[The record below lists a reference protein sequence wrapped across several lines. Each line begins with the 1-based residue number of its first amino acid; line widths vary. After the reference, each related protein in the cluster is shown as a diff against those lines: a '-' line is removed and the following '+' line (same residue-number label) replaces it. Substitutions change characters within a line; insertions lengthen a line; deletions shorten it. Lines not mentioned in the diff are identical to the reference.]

1 MKGDRIIPIIFKMD
15 YIIFIAIVVV
25 AVLAILF
32 WPKKKKGTSNHE
44 DDSAIEK
51 KQNNAKQLGIKGS
64 KKKPIKK
71 PAQKA
76 EKQSKVKSKPKEND
90 SAELTDDELLQTMD
104 DTLADKEFLKSF
116 DKALSDTGDDFI
128 KEEAAAEEVH
138 KSSEVTSNDG
148 KPEIKMDSEE
158 PIKSTRMRKKLVQES
173 VAEVKKDD
181 TTSGMQFIGADVQGI
196 ETPSI
201 DDLFADPSVNKNN
214 YQDMLFK
221 ATEEIMPDADA
232 TVIGMQAV
240 KEEKPDV
247 PEEEP
252 EQVSE
257 DLEPIGKEN
266 TANEP
271 LKDTVEKSMEEL
283 VEEPAKES
291 TEDPVEKSTEE
302 LAEKPAN
309 ESTEDSVE
317 EPADESTE
325 DPAEKSTEESA
336 GEYTEEPANKPAE
349 EPANKPAEESIEES
363 VEPKDTFVPGSEHFD
378 NSGLQFASR
387 PHLEKSTHL
396 LPEEL
401 TPEESKDGIE
411 LTVESPNVKAPINNN
426 GLIELYNSHIYKDGK
441 PLPWD
446 IRFEVQ
452 LKEDEEL
459 TVDTGVGIKLPNGFG
474 IKIIPVENIESK
486 FGLKVISSLDVSRL
500 EAQYS
505 LKFVIRSVGLSSYIA
520 KNQPLIRLKIFRI

>member
-1 MKGDRIIPIIFKMD
+1 MD

-32 WPKKKKGTSNHE
+32 WPKKKKGTQDHE
-44 DDSAIEK
+44 DDFDTKK
-51 KQNNAKQLGIKGS
+51 KQNSTKQHGIKGS
-64 KKKPIKK
+64 KKKSIKK

-76 EKQSKVKSKPKEND
+76 NKPSKEDLKQKKND
-90 SAELTDDELLQTMD
+90 SAELTDDELLQSMD

-116 DKALSDTGDDFI
+116 DKALSDTGDDFT
-128 KEEAAAEEVH
+128 KEEAAAEEVR
-138 KSSEVTSNDG
+138 KSSKITSNEK

-201 DDLFADPSVNKNN
+201 DDLFADPSVNENN

-221 ATEEIMPDADA
+221 ATKEIMPDSDA
-232 TVIGMQAV
+232 TAIGMQAV

-247 PEEEP
+247 PKEEP

-257 DLEPIGKEN
+257 DLEPIGKED

-271 LKDTVEKSMEEL
+271 LKDTVEKSMKKL
-283 VEEPAKES
+283 VEEPAK
-291 TEDPVEKSTEE
+291 
-302 LAEKPAN
+302 
-309 ESTEDSVE
+309 
-317 EPADESTE
+317 ESTE
-325 DPAEKSTEESA
+325 DPAEKSTEESVE
-336 GEYTEEPANKPAE
+336 EYTE
-349 EPANKPAEESIEES
+349 EPANKPAEESIEEPE
-363 VEPKDTFVPGSEHFD
+363 EPKDTFVPGSEHFD

-387 PHLEKSTHL
+387 PHLEKATHL

-411 LTVESPNVKAPINNN
+411 LTVESPNVKAPINNK

-505 LKFVIRSVGLSSYIA
+505 LKFVIRSIGLSSYIA

>member
-1 MKGDRIIPIIFKMD
+1 MD

-25 AVLAILF
+25 AVLAILL
-32 WPKKKKGTSNHE
+32 WPKKKKGTPDHE
-44 DDSAIEK
+44 DDFATKK
-51 KQNNAKQLGIKGS
+51 KQNNTKQPGIKGS
-64 KKKPIKK
+64 KKKSIKK
-71 PAQKA
+71 PVQKA
-76 EKQSKVKSKPKEND
+76 NKSSKAELKQKKND

-138 KSSEVTSNDG
+138 KSSEVTSNEG

-158 PIKSTRMRKKLVQES
+158 PVNSTRMRKKLVQES

-201 DDLFADPSVNKNN
+201 DDLFADPSVNENN

-232 TVIGMQAV
+232 TVIGMPTI
-240 KEEKPDV
+240 KEEKPDI
-247 PEEEP
+247 PKEEP

-266 TANEP
+266 IANEP

-291 TEDPVEKSTEE
+291 TEDSVEESAEKSADGYTEE
-302 LAEKPAN
+302 FTEEFTEEPAEK
-309 ESTEDSVE
+309 SVE
-317 EPADESTE
+317 EPA
-325 DPAEKSTEESA
+325 
-336 GEYTEEPANKPAE
+336 
-349 EPANKPAEESIEES
+349 
-363 VEPKDTFVPGSEHFD
+363 EPKDTFVPGSEHFD

-387 PHLEKSTHL
+387 PHLEKATHL

-401 TPEESKDGIE
+401 IPEESKDGIE
-411 LTVESPNVKAPINNN
+411 LTVESPNVKAPINNK

-459 TVDTGVGIKLPNGFG
+459 TVDTGVGVKLPNGFG

-505 LKFVIRSVGLSSYIA
+505 LKFVIRSIGLSSYIA

>member
-1 MKGDRIIPIIFKMD
+1 MD

-32 WPKKKKGTSNHE
+32 WPKKRKGTPDHE
-44 DDSAIEK
+44 DDFDTKK
-51 KQNNAKQLGIKGS
+51 KQNSTKQHGIKGS
-64 KKKPIKK
+64 KKKSIKK

-76 EKQSKVKSKPKEND
+76 NKPSKEDLKQKKND
-90 SAELTDDELLQTMD
+90 SAELTDDELLQSMD

-116 DKALSDTGDDFI
+116 DKALSDTGDDFT
-128 KEEAAAEEVH
+128 KEEAAAEEVR
-138 KSSEVTSNDG
+138 KSSKITSNEK

-158 PIKSTRMRKKLVQES
+158 PVKSTRMRKKLVQES
-173 VAEVKKDD
+173 AAEVKKDD

-201 DDLFADPSVNKNN
+201 DDLFADPSVNENN

-221 ATEEIMPDADA
+221 ATKEITPDADA
-232 TVIGMQAV
+232 IAIGMPTI
-240 KEEKPDV
+240 KEEKTDIPK
-247 PEEEP
+247 EEP

-266 TANEP
+266 IANEP

-291 TEDPVEKSTEE
+291 AEDPAEE
-302 LAEKPAN
+302 SAEKPA
-309 ESTEDSVE
+309 EEYTEDSVE

-336 GEYTEEPANKPAE
+336 EEYTEEPANKPD
-349 EPANKPAEESIEES
+349 KESIEKP

>member
-1 MKGDRIIPIIFKMD
+1 MD

-25 AVLAILF
+25 AVLVILL
-32 WPKKKKGTSNHE
+32 WPKKKKGTPDHE
-44 DDSAIEK
+44 DDFATKK
-51 KQNNAKQLGIKGS
+51 KQNNTKQPGIKDS
-64 KKKPIKK
+64 KKKSIKK
-71 PAQKA
+71 PVQKA
-76 EKQSKVKSKPKEND
+76 NKPSKAELKQKKND
-90 SAELTDDELLQTMD
+90 SAELTDDELLQATGA
-104 DTLADKEFLKSF
+104 TLADKEFLKSF
-116 DKALSDTGDDFI
+116 DKALSDTGDDFT
-128 KEEAAAEEVH
+128 KEEAAAEEVR
-138 KSSEVTSNDG
+138 KSSKITSNEK

-158 PIKSTRMRKKLVQES
+158 PVKSTRMRKKLVQES
-173 VAEVKKDD
+173 AAEVKKDD

-201 DDLFADPSVNKNN
+201 DDLFADPSVNENN

-221 ATEEIMPDADA
+221 ATKEITPDADA
-232 TVIGMQAV
+232 IAIGMPTI
-240 KEEKPDV
+240 KEEKTDIPK
-247 PEEEP
+247 EEP

-266 TANEP
+266 IANEP
-271 LKDTVEKSMEEL
+271 LKDTVEKSMKKL
-283 VEEPAKES
+283 VEEPAK
-291 TEDPVEKSTEE
+291 
-302 LAEKPAN
+302 
-309 ESTEDSVE
+309 
-317 EPADESTE
+317 ESTE
-325 DPAEKSTEESA
+325 DPAEKSTEESVE
-336 GEYTEEPANKPAE
+336 EYTE
-349 EPANKPAEESIEES
+349 EPANKPAEESIEEPE
-363 VEPKDTFVPGSEHFD
+363 EPKDTFVPGSEHFD

-387 PHLEKSTHL
+387 PHLEKATHL

-411 LTVESPNVKAPINNN
+411 LTVESPNVKAPINNK

-505 LKFVIRSVGLSSYIA
+505 LKFVIRSIGLSSYIA

>member
-1 MKGDRIIPIIFKMD
+1 MD

-25 AVLAILF
+25 AVLAILL
-32 WPKKKKGTSNHE
+32 WPKKKKGTPDHE
-44 DDSAIEK
+44 DDFTTKK
-51 KQNNAKQLGIKGS
+51 KQNNTKQPGIKGS
-64 KKKPIKK
+64 KKKSIKK

-76 EKQSKVKSKPKEND
+76 NKPSKAELKQKKND
-90 SAELTDDELLQTMD
+90 SAELTDDELLQSMD
-104 DTLADKEFLKSF
+104 TTLADKELLKSF

-138 KSSEVTSNDG
+138 KSSEVTSTEK

-201 DDLFADPSVNKNN
+201 DDLFADPSVNENN

-221 ATEEIMPDADA
+221 ATKEIMPDSDA
-232 TVIGMQAV
+232 TAIGMQAV

-247 PEEEP
+247 PKEEP

-257 DLEPIGKEN
+257 DLEPIGKED

-271 LKDTVEKSMEEL
+271 
-283 VEEPAKES
+283 VEEPAEES
-291 TEDPVEKSTEE
+291 TEEPAEEPTEESAEKSADGYTEE
-302 LAEKPAN
+302 F
-309 ESTEDSVE
+309 TEESVE
-317 EPADESTE
+317 EPE
-325 DPAEKSTEESA
+325 
-336 GEYTEEPANKPAE
+336 
-349 EPANKPAEESIEES
+349 
-363 VEPKDTFVPGSEHFD
+363 EPKDTFVPGSEHFD

-387 PHLEKSTHL
+387 PHLEKATHL

-411 LTVESPNVKAPINNN
+411 LTVESPNVKAPINNK

-505 LKFVIRSVGLSSYIA
+505 LKFVIRSIGLSSYIA

>member
-1 MKGDRIIPIIFKMD
+1 MD

-32 WPKKKKGTSNHE
+32 WPKKKKGTQDHE
-44 DDSAIEK
+44 DDFDTKK
-51 KQNNAKQLGIKGS
+51 KQNSTKQHGIKGS
-64 KKKPIKK
+64 KKKSIKK

-76 EKQSKVKSKPKEND
+76 NKPSKEDLKQKKND
-90 SAELTDDELLQTMD
+90 SAELTDDELLQSMD

-116 DKALSDTGDDFI
+116 DKALSDTGDDFT
-128 KEEAAAEEVH
+128 KEEAAAEEVR
-138 KSSEVTSNDG
+138 KSSKITSNEK

-158 PIKSTRMRKKLVQES
+158 PVKSTRMRKKLVQES

-201 DDLFADPSVNKNN
+201 DDLFADPSVNENN

-221 ATEEIMPDADA
+221 ATKEIMPDSDA
-232 TVIGMQAV
+232 TAIGMQAV

-247 PEEEP
+247 PKEEP

-257 DLEPIGKEN
+257 DLEPIGKED

-271 LKDTVEKSMEEL
+271 
-283 VEEPAKES
+283 VEEPAEES
-291 TEDPVEKSTEE
+291 TEEPAEEPTEESAEKSADGYTEE
-302 LAEKPAN
+302 FTEEFTEEPAEK
-309 ESTEDSVE
+309 SVE
-317 EPADESTE
+317 EPA
-325 DPAEKSTEESA
+325 
-336 GEYTEEPANKPAE
+336 
-349 EPANKPAEESIEES
+349 
-363 VEPKDTFVPGSEHFD
+363 EPKDTFVPGSEHFD

-387 PHLEKSTHL
+387 PHLEKATHL

-411 LTVESPNVKAPINNN
+411 LTVESPNVKAPINNK

-505 LKFVIRSVGLSSYIA
+505 LKFVVRSAGLSSYIA

>member
-1 MKGDRIIPIIFKMD
+1 MD

-32 WPKKKKGTSNHE
+32 WPKKKKGTPDHE
-44 DDSAIEK
+44 DDFDTKK
-51 KQNNAKQLGIKGS
+51 KQNSTKQHGIKGS
-64 KKKPIKK
+64 KKKSIKK

-76 EKQSKVKSKPKEND
+76 NKPSKEDLKQKKND
-90 SAELTDDELLQTMD
+90 SAELTDDELLQSID
-104 DTLADKEFLKSF
+104 DTLVDKEFLKSF
-116 DKALSDTGDDFI
+116 DKALSDTGDDFT
-128 KEEAAAEEVH
+128 KEEAAAEEVR
-138 KSSEVTSNDG
+138 KSSKITSNEK
-148 KPEIKMDSEE
+148 KPEIKIDSEE
-158 PIKSTRMRKKLVQES
+158 PVKSTRMRKKLVQES

-201 DDLFADPSVNKNN
+201 DDLFADPSVNENN

-221 ATEEIMPDADA
+221 ATKEITPDADA
-232 TVIGMQAV
+232 IAIGMPTI
-240 KEEKPDV
+240 KEEKTDIPN
-247 PEEEP
+247 EEP

-291 TEDPVEKSTEE
+291 TED
-302 LAEKPAN
+302 
-309 ESTEDSVE
+309 SVE
-317 EPADESTE
+317 EPADE
-325 DPAEKSTEESA
+325 PMKLSTEESA
-336 GEYTEEPANKPAE
+336 EKPAEEYTEEPAVKQVEGSIE
-349 EPANKPAEESIEES
+349 EPA
-363 VEPKDTFVPGSEHFD
+363 EPKDTFVPGSEHFD

-411 LTVESPNVKAPINNN
+411 LTIESPNVKAPINNN

>member
-1 MKGDRIIPIIFKMD
+1 MD

-32 WPKKKKGTSNHE
+32 WPKKKKGTQDHE
-44 DDSAIEK
+44 DDFDTKK
-51 KQNNAKQLGIKGS
+51 KQNSTKQHGIKGS
-64 KKKPIKK
+64 KKKSIKK

-76 EKQSKVKSKPKEND
+76 NKPSKEDLKQKKND

-138 KSSEVTSNDG
+138 KSSEVTSNEG

-158 PIKSTRMRKKLVQES
+158 PVKSTRMRKKLVQES

-181 TTSGMQFIGADVQGI
+181 TISGMQFIGADVQGI

-201 DDLFADPSVNKNN
+201 DDLFADPSVNENN

-257 DLEPIGKEN
+257 ELEPIGKKE
-266 TANEP
+266 
-271 LKDTVEKSMEEL
+271 DTVNEHVEASAEEL
-283 VEEPAKES
+283 
-291 TEDPVEKSTEE
+291 TEE
-302 LAEKPAN
+302 SAEEAAEKT
-309 ESTEDSVE
+309 TEDSVE
-317 EPADESTE
+317 ESTE
-325 DPAEKSTEESA
+325 DSTEKATEDSVEESTEEST
-336 GEYTEEPANKPAE
+336 EESDEEPA
-349 EPANKPAEESIEES
+349 EPS
-363 VEPKDTFVPGSEHFD
+363 DTFVPGSEHFD

-387 PHLEKSTHL
+387 PHLEKATHL

-411 LTVESPNVKAPINNN
+411 LTVESPNVKAPINNK

-505 LKFVIRSVGLSSYIA
+505 LKFVVRSVGLSSYIA

>member
-1 MKGDRIIPIIFKMD
+1 MD

-32 WPKKKKGTSNHE
+32 WPKKKKGTPDHE
-44 DDSAIEK
+44 DDFDTKK
-51 KQNNAKQLGIKGS
+51 KQNSTKQHGIKGS
-64 KKKPIKK
+64 KKKSIKK

-76 EKQSKVKSKPKEND
+76 NKPSKEVLKQKKND
-90 SAELTDDELLQTMD
+90 SAELTDDELLQSMD

-116 DKALSDTGDDFI
+116 DKALSDTGDDFT
-128 KEEAAAEEVH
+128 KEEAAAEEVR
-138 KSSEVTSNDG
+138 KSSEVTSNEK

-158 PIKSTRMRKKLVQES
+158 PVKSTRMRKKLVQES
-173 VAEVKKDD
+173 AAEVKKDD

-201 DDLFADPSVNKNN
+201 DDLFADPSVNENN

-221 ATEEIMPDADA
+221 ATKEITPDADA
-232 TVIGMQAV
+232 IAIGMPTI
-240 KEEKPDV
+240 KEEKADIPK
-247 PEEEP
+247 EEP

-266 TANEP
+266 IANEP

-291 TEDPVEKSTEE
+291 TEDSVEES
-302 LAEKPAN
+302 AEKPA
-309 ESTEDSVE
+309 E
-317 EPADESTE
+317 
-325 DPAEKSTEESA
+325 
-336 GEYTEEPANKPAE
+336 EYT
-349 EPANKPAEESIEES
+349 
-363 VEPKDTFVPGSEHFD
+363 EPKDTFVPGSEHFD

-411 LTVESPNVKAPINNN
+411 LTIEGPNVKAPINNN

>member
-1 MKGDRIIPIIFKMD
+1 MD

-25 AVLAILF
+25 AVLAILL
-32 WPKKKKGTSNHE
+32 WPKKKKGTPDHE
-44 DDSAIEK
+44 DDFATKK
-51 KQNNAKQLGIKGS
+51 KQNNTKQPGIKGS
-64 KKKPIKK
+64 KKKSIKK
-71 PAQKA
+71 PVQKA
-76 EKQSKVKSKPKEND
+76 NKPSKAELKQKKND
-90 SAELTDDELLQTMD
+90 SAELTDDELLQATGA
-104 DTLADKEFLKSF
+104 TLADKEFLKSF

-138 KSSEVTSNDG
+138 RSSEVTSTEK

-201 DDLFADPSVNKNN
+201 DDLFADPSVNENN

-221 ATEEIMPDADA
+221 ATKEIMPDSDA
-232 TVIGMQAV
+232 TAIGMQAV

-247 PEEEP
+247 PKEEP

-257 DLEPIGKEN
+257 DLEPIGKED

-271 LKDTVEKSMEEL
+271 
-283 VEEPAKES
+283 VEEPAEES
-291 TEDPVEKSTEE
+291 TEEPAEEPTEESAEKSADGYTEE
-302 LAEKPAN
+302 FTEEFTEEPAEK
-309 ESTEDSVE
+309 SVE
-317 EPADESTE
+317 EPA
-325 DPAEKSTEESA
+325 
-336 GEYTEEPANKPAE
+336 
-349 EPANKPAEESIEES
+349 
-363 VEPKDTFVPGSEHFD
+363 EPKDTFVPGSEHFD

-387 PHLEKSTHL
+387 PHLEKATHL

-411 LTVESPNVKAPINNN
+411 LTVESPNVKAPINNK

-505 LKFVIRSVGLSSYIA
+505 LKFVIRSIGLSSYIA

>member
-1 MKGDRIIPIIFKMD
+1 MD
-15 YIIFIAIVVV
+15 YIIFIAIVFVV
-25 AVLAILF
+25 VLVILF
-32 WPKKKKGTSNHE
+32 WPKKKKGTPDHE
-44 DDSAIEK
+44 DDFATKK
-51 KQNNAKQLGIKGS
+51 KQNNTKQPGIKGS
-64 KKKPIKK
+64 KKKSIKK
-71 PAQKA
+71 PVQKA
-76 EKQSKVKSKPKEND
+76 NKPSKAELKQKKND
-90 SAELTDDELLQTMD
+90 SAELTDDELLQATD
-104 DTLADKEFLKSF
+104 ATLTDKEFLKSF

-138 KSSEVTSNDG
+138 KSSEVSSTEK

-173 VAEVKKDD
+173 VTEVKKDD

-201 DDLFADPSVNKNN
+201 DDLFADPSVNENN

-221 ATEEIMPDADA
+221 ATKEIMPDSDA
-232 TVIGMQAV
+232 TAIGMQAV

-247 PEEEP
+247 PKEEP

-257 DLEPIGKEN
+257 DLEPIGKED

-271 LKDTVEKSMEEL
+271 
-283 VEEPAKES
+283 VEEPAEES
-291 TEDPVEKSTEE
+291 TEEPAEEPTEESAEKSADGYTEE
-302 LAEKPAN
+302 FTEEFTEEPAEK
-309 ESTEDSVE
+309 SVE
-317 EPADESTE
+317 EPA
-325 DPAEKSTEESA
+325 
-336 GEYTEEPANKPAE
+336 
-349 EPANKPAEESIEES
+349 
-363 VEPKDTFVPGSEHFD
+363 EPKDTFVPGSEHFD

-387 PHLEKSTHL
+387 PHLEKATHL

-411 LTVESPNVKAPINNN
+411 LTVESPNVKAPINNK

-505 LKFVIRSVGLSSYIA
+505 LKFVIRSIGLSSYIA

>member
-1 MKGDRIIPIIFKMD
+1 MD

-32 WPKKKKGTSNHE
+32 WPKKKKGTPDHE
-44 DDSAIEK
+44 DDFDTKK
-51 KQNNAKQLGIKGS
+51 KQNSTKQHGIKGS
-64 KKKPIKK
+64 KKKSIKK

-76 EKQSKVKSKPKEND
+76 NKPSKEDLKQKKND
-90 SAELTDDELLQTMD
+90 SAELTDDELLQSID

-116 DKALSDTGDDFI
+116 DKALSDTGDDFT
-128 KEEAAAEEVH
+128 KEEAAAEEVR
-138 KSSEVTSNDG
+138 KSSEVTFNEK

-158 PIKSTRMRKKLVQES
+158 PVKSTRMRKKLVQES
-173 VAEVKKDD
+173 AAEVKKDD
-181 TTSGMQFIGADVQGI
+181 TASGMQFIGADVQGI

-201 DDLFADPSVNKNN
+201 DDLFADPSVNENN

-221 ATEEIMPDADA
+221 ATKEITPDADA
-232 TVIGMQAV
+232 IAIGMPTI
-240 KEEKPDV
+240 KEEKTDIPK
-247 PEEEP
+247 EEP

-266 TANEP
+266 IANEP
-271 LKDTVEKSMEEL
+271 LKDIVEKSMEEL

-291 TEDPVEKSTEE
+291 TEDP
-302 LAEKPAN
+302 
-309 ESTEDSVE
+309 
-317 EPADESTE
+317 
-325 DPAEKSTEESA
+325 AEKSTEESVE
-336 GEYTEEPANKPAE
+336 EYTEEPANKPA
-349 EPANKPAEESIEES
+349 KESIEKP

>member
-1 MKGDRIIPIIFKMD
+1 MD
-15 YIIFIAIVVV
+15 YIIFIAIVFVV
-25 AVLAILF
+25 VLVILF
-32 WPKKKKGTSNHE
+32 WPKKKKGTPDHE
-44 DDSAIEK
+44 DDFATKK
-51 KQNNAKQLGIKGS
+51 KQNNTKQPEIKGS
-64 KKKPIKK
+64 KKKSIKK
-71 PAQKA
+71 PVQKA
-76 EKQSKVKSKPKEND
+76 NKPSKAELKQKKND
-90 SAELTDDELLQTMD
+90 SAELTDDELLQATD
-104 DTLADKEFLKSF
+104 ATLTDKEFLKSF

-138 KSSEVTSNDG
+138 KSSEVSSTEK

-201 DDLFADPSVNKNN
+201 DDLFADPSVNENN

-221 ATEEIMPDADA
+221 ATKEIMPDSDA
-232 TVIGMQAV
+232 TAIGMQAV

-247 PEEEP
+247 PKEEP

-266 TANEP
+266 TANKP

-283 VEEPAKES
+283 VEEPAEES
-291 TEDPVEKSTEE
+291 TEDSVEKSTEE
-302 LAEKPAN
+302 LAEKPA
-309 ESTEDSVE
+309 
-317 EPADESTE
+317 
-325 DPAEKSTEESA
+325 K
-336 GEYTEEPANKPAE
+336 
-349 EPANKPAEESIEES
+349 KPAEESIEK
-363 VEPKDTFVPGSEHFD
+363 PADPNDTFVPGSEHFD

-401 TPEESKDGIE
+401 TPEESKVGIE
-411 LTVESPNVKAPINNN
+411 LTVESPNVKIPINNN

>member
-1 MKGDRIIPIIFKMD
+1 MD

-25 AVLAILF
+25 AVLVILL
-32 WPKKKKGTSNHE
+32 WPKKKKGTPDHE
-44 DDSAIEK
+44 DDFATKK
-51 KQNNAKQLGIKGS
+51 KQNNTKQPGIKDS
-64 KKKPIKK
+64 KKKSIKK
-71 PAQKA
+71 PVQKA
-76 EKQSKVKSKPKEND
+76 NKPSKAELKQKKND
-90 SAELTDDELLQTMD
+90 SAELTDDELLQSMD
-104 DTLADKEFLKSF
+104 TTLADKELLKSF

-138 KSSEVTSNDG
+138 KSSEVTSTEK

-201 DDLFADPSVNKNN
+201 DDLFADPSVNENN

-221 ATEEIMPDADA
+221 ATKEIMPDSDA
-232 TVIGMQAV
+232 TAIGMQAV

-247 PEEEP
+247 PKEEP

-257 DLEPIGKEN
+257 DLEPIGKED

-271 LKDTVEKSMEEL
+271 
-283 VEEPAKES
+283 VEEPAEES
-291 TEDPVEKSTEE
+291 TEEPAEEPTEE
-302 LAEKPAN
+302 SAEKLADGYTEEFTEEPA
-309 ESTEDSVE
+309 EKSVE
-317 EPADESTE
+317 EP
-325 DPAEKSTEESA
+325 
-336 GEYTEEPANKPAE
+336 EEPE
-349 EPANKPAEESIEES
+349 
-363 VEPKDTFVPGSEHFD
+363 DTFVPGSEHFD

-387 PHLEKSTHL
+387 PHLEKATHL

-411 LTVESPNVKAPINNN
+411 LTVESPNVKAPINNK

-505 LKFVIRSVGLSSYIA
+505 LKFVIRSIGLSSYIA

>member
-1 MKGDRIIPIIFKMD
+1 MD

-32 WPKKKKGTSNHE
+32 WPKKKKGTQDHE
-44 DDSAIEK
+44 DDFDTKK
-51 KQNNAKQLGIKGS
+51 KQNSTKQHGIKGS
-64 KKKPIKK
+64 KKKSIKK

-76 EKQSKVKSKPKEND
+76 NKPSKEDLKQKKND
-90 SAELTDDELLQTMD
+90 SAELTDDELLQSMD

-116 DKALSDTGDDFI
+116 DKALSDTGDDFT
-128 KEEAAAEEVH
+128 KEEAAAEEVR
-138 KSSEVTSNDG
+138 KSSKITSNEK

-158 PIKSTRMRKKLVQES
+158 PVKSTRMRKKLVQES
-173 VAEVKKDD
+173 AAEVKKDD

-201 DDLFADPSVNKNN
+201 DDLFADPSVNENN

-221 ATEEIMPDADA
+221 ATKEITPDADA
-232 TVIGMQAV
+232 IAIGMPTI
-240 KEEKPDV
+240 KEEKPDI
-247 PEEEP
+247 PKEEP

-291 TEDPVEKSTEE
+291 TEDP
-302 LAEKPAN
+302 
-309 ESTEDSVE
+309 
-317 EPADESTE
+317 
-325 DPAEKSTEESA
+325 AEKSTEESVE
-336 GEYTEEPANKPAE
+336 EYTEEPVNKPA
-349 EPANKPAEESIEES
+349 KESIEKP

-387 PHLEKSTHL
+387 PHLEKSVHL

-401 TPEESKDGIE
+401 TPIESKDGIE
-411 LTVESPNVKAPINNN
+411 LNVESPNVKAPVNNN

>member
-1 MKGDRIIPIIFKMD
+1 MD

-25 AVLAILF
+25 AVLAILL
-32 WPKKKKGTSNHE
+32 WPKKKKGTPDHE
-44 DDSAIEK
+44 DDFATKK
-51 KQNNAKQLGIKGS
+51 KQNNTKQPGIKGS
-64 KKKPIKK
+64 KKKSIKK
-71 PAQKA
+71 PVQKA
-76 EKQSKVKSKPKEND
+76 NKPSKAELKQKKND
-90 SAELTDDELLQTMD
+90 SAELTDDELLQATGA
-104 DTLADKEFLKSF
+104 TLADKEFLKSF

-138 KSSEVTSNDG
+138 RSSEVTSTEK

-201 DDLFADPSVNKNN
+201 DDLFADPSVNENN

-221 ATEEIMPDADA
+221 ATKEIMPDSDA
-232 TVIGMQAV
+232 TAIGMQAV

-247 PEEEP
+247 PKEEP

-257 DLEPIGKEN
+257 DLEPIGKED

-271 LKDTVEKSMEEL
+271 VEEASAEEL
-283 VEEPAKES
+283 TEASAEEITEKATEDSVEES
-291 TEDPVEKSTEE
+291 TEDP
-302 LAEKPAN
+302 AE

-317 EPADESTE
+317 E
-325 DPAEKSTEESA
+325 STEEST
-336 GEYTEEPANKPAE
+336 EESDEEPA
-349 EPANKPAEESIEES
+349 EPS
-363 VEPKDTFVPGSEHFD
+363 DTFVPGSEHFD

-387 PHLEKSTHL
+387 PHLEKATHL

-411 LTVESPNVKAPINNN
+411 LNVESPNVKAPINNN

>member
-1 MKGDRIIPIIFKMD
+1 MD

-32 WPKKKKGTSNHE
+32 WPKKKKGTPDHE
-44 DDSAIEK
+44 DDFDTKK
-51 KQNNAKQLGIKGS
+51 KQNSTKQHGIKGS
-64 KKKPIKK
+64 KKKSIKK

-76 EKQSKVKSKPKEND
+76 NKPSKEDLKQKKND
-90 SAELTDDELLQTMD
+90 SAELTDDELLQSMD

-116 DKALSDTGDDFI
+116 DKALSDTGDDFT
-128 KEEAAAEEVH
+128 KEEAAAEEVR
-138 KSSEVTSNDG
+138 KSSEVTSNEK

-158 PIKSTRMRKKLVQES
+158 PVKSTRMRKKLVQES
-173 VAEVKKDD
+173 AAEVKKDD

-201 DDLFADPSVNKNN
+201 DDLFADPSVNENN

-221 ATEEIMPDADA
+221 ATKEITPDADA
-232 TVIGMQAV
+232 IAIGMPTI
-240 KEEKPDV
+240 KEEKTDIPK
-247 PEEEP
+247 EEP

-266 TANEP
+266 IANEP

-291 TEDPVEKSTEE
+291 TED
-302 LAEKPAN
+302 
-309 ESTEDSVE
+309 SVE
-317 EPADESTE
+317 EPADESM
-325 DPAEKSTEESA
+325 KLSTEESA
-336 GEYTEEPANKPAE
+336 EKPAEEYTEEPAVKQVEGSIE
-349 EPANKPAEESIEES
+349 EPA
-363 VEPKDTFVPGSEHFD
+363 EPKDTFVPGSEHFD

>member
-1 MKGDRIIPIIFKMD
+1 MD

-25 AVLAILF
+25 AVLAILL
-32 WPKKKKGTSNHE
+32 WPKKKKGTPDHE
-44 DDSAIEK
+44 DDFATKK
-51 KQNNAKQLGIKGS
+51 KQNNTKQPGIKGS
-64 KKKPIKK
+64 KKKSIKK
-71 PAQKA
+71 PVQKA
-76 EKQSKVKSKPKEND
+76 NKPSKAELKQKKND

-138 KSSEVTSNDG
+138 KSSEVTSNEG

-158 PIKSTRMRKKLVQES
+158 PVNSTRMRKKLVQES

-201 DDLFADPSVNKNN
+201 DDLFADPSVNENN

-257 DLEPIGKEN
+257 ELEPIGKE
-266 TANEP
+266 E
-271 LKDTVEKSMEEL
+271 DTVNEHVEASAEEL
-283 VEEPAKES
+283 TEESAEESTEEPAEEPTEES
-291 TEDPVEKSTEE
+291 AEKSADGYTEE
-302 LAEKPAN
+302 FTEEFTEEPAEK
-309 ESTEDSVE
+309 SVE
-317 EPADESTE
+317 EPA
-325 DPAEKSTEESA
+325 
-336 GEYTEEPANKPAE
+336 
-349 EPANKPAEESIEES
+349 
-363 VEPKDTFVPGSEHFD
+363 EPKDTFVPGSEHFD

-387 PHLEKSTHL
+387 PHLEKATHL

-411 LTVESPNVKAPINNN
+411 LTVESPNVKAPINNK

-459 TVDTGVGIKLPNGFG
+459 TVDTGVGVKLPNGFG

-505 LKFVIRSVGLSSYIA
+505 LKFVIRSIGLSSYIA

>member
-1 MKGDRIIPIIFKMD
+1 MD

-25 AVLAILF
+25 AVLVILL
-32 WPKKKKGTSNHE
+32 WPKKKKGTPDHE
-44 DDSAIEK
+44 DDFATKK
-51 KQNNAKQLGIKGS
+51 KQNNTKQPGIKDS
-64 KKKPIKK
+64 KKKSIKK
-71 PAQKA
+71 PVQKA
-76 EKQSKVKSKPKEND
+76 NKPSKAELKQKKND
-90 SAELTDDELLQTMD
+90 SAELTDDELLQATGA
-104 DTLADKEFLKSF
+104 TLADKEFLKSF
-116 DKALSDTGDDFI
+116 DKALSDTGDDFT
-128 KEEAAAEEVH
+128 KEEAAAEEVR
-138 KSSEVTSNDG
+138 KSSKITSNEK

-158 PIKSTRMRKKLVQES
+158 PVKSTRMRKKLVQES
-173 VAEVKKDD
+173 AAEVKKDD

-201 DDLFADPSVNKNN
+201 DDLFADPSVNENN

-221 ATEEIMPDADA
+221 ATKEITPDADA
-232 TVIGMQAV
+232 IAIGMPTI
-240 KEEKPDV
+240 KEEKTDIPK
-247 PEEEP
+247 EEP

-257 DLEPIGKEN
+257 DLEPIGKED

-271 LKDTVEKSMEEL
+271 
-283 VEEPAKES
+283 VEEPAEES
-291 TEDPVEKSTEE
+291 TEEPAEEPTEEPAEKSADGYTEE
-302 LAEKPAN
+302 FTEEFTEEPAEK
-309 ESTEDSVE
+309 SVE
-317 EPADESTE
+317 EPE
-325 DPAEKSTEESA
+325 
-336 GEYTEEPANKPAE
+336 
-349 EPANKPAEESIEES
+349 
-363 VEPKDTFVPGSEHFD
+363 EPKDTFVPGSEHFD

-387 PHLEKSTHL
+387 PHLEKATHL

-411 LTVESPNVKAPINNN
+411 LTVESPNVKAPINNK

-505 LKFVIRSVGLSSYIA
+505 LKFVIRSIGLSSYIA

>member
-1 MKGDRIIPIIFKMD
+1 MD

-32 WPKKKKGTSNHE
+32 WPKKRKGTPDHE
-44 DDSAIEK
+44 DDFDTKK
-51 KQNNAKQLGIKGS
+51 KQNSTKQHGIKGS
-64 KKKPIKK
+64 KKKSIKK

-76 EKQSKVKSKPKEND
+76 NKPSKEDLKQKKND
-90 SAELTDDELLQTMD
+90 SAELTDDELLQSMD

-116 DKALSDTGDDFI
+116 DKALSDTGDDFT
-128 KEEAAAEEVH
+128 KEEAAAEEVR
-138 KSSEVTSNDG
+138 KSSKITSNEK

-158 PIKSTRMRKKLVQES
+158 PVKSTRMRKKLVQES
-173 VAEVKKDD
+173 AAEVKKDD

-201 DDLFADPSVNKNN
+201 DDLFADPSVNENN

-221 ATEEIMPDADA
+221 ATKEITPDADA
-232 TVIGMQAV
+232 IAIGMPTI
-240 KEEKPDV
+240 KEEKTDIPK
-247 PEEEP
+247 EEP

-266 TANEP
+266 IANEP

-291 TEDPVEKSTEE
+291 TEDP
-302 LAEKPAN
+302 
-309 ESTEDSVE
+309 
-317 EPADESTE
+317 
-325 DPAEKSTEESA
+325 AEKSTEESVE
-336 GEYTEEPANKPAE
+336 EYTEDSVEESADESMKLSTEESAEEYTE

-426 GLIELYNSHIYKDGK
+426 GMIELYNSHIYKDGK

>member
-1 MKGDRIIPIIFKMD
+1 MD

-32 WPKKKKGTSNHE
+32 WPKKKKGTQDHE
-44 DDSAIEK
+44 DDFDTKK
-51 KQNNAKQLGIKGS
+51 KQNSTKQHGIKGS
-64 KKKPIKK
+64 KKKSIKK

-76 EKQSKVKSKPKEND
+76 NKPSKEDLKQKKND
-90 SAELTDDELLQTMD
+90 SAELTDDELLQSMD

-116 DKALSDTGDDFI
+116 DKALSDTGDDFT
-128 KEEAAAEEVH
+128 KEEAAAEEVR
-138 KSSEVTSNDG
+138 KSSKITSNEK

-158 PIKSTRMRKKLVQES
+158 PVKSTRMRKKLVQES
-173 VAEVKKDD
+173 AAEVKKDD

-201 DDLFADPSVNKNN
+201 DDLFADPSVNENN

-221 ATEEIMPDADA
+221 ATKEIMPDSDA
-232 TVIGMQAV
+232 TAIGMQAV

-247 PEEEP
+247 PKEEP

-257 DLEPIGKEN
+257 DLEPIGKED

-271 LKDTVEKSMEEL
+271 
-283 VEEPAKES
+283 VEEPAEES
-291 TEDPVEKSTEE
+291 TEEPAEEPTEESAEKSADGYTEE
-302 LAEKPAN
+302 FTEEFTEEPAEK
-309 ESTEDSVE
+309 SVE
-317 EPADESTE
+317 EPA
-325 DPAEKSTEESA
+325 
-336 GEYTEEPANKPAE
+336 
-349 EPANKPAEESIEES
+349 
-363 VEPKDTFVPGSEHFD
+363 EPKDTFVPGSEHFD

-387 PHLEKSTHL
+387 PHLEKATHL

-411 LTVESPNVKAPINNN
+411 LTVESPNVKAPINNK

-505 LKFVIRSVGLSSYIA
+505 LKFVIRSIGLSSYIA

>member
-1 MKGDRIIPIIFKMD
+1 MD

-25 AVLAILF
+25 AVLAILL
-32 WPKKKKGTSNHE
+32 WPKKKKGTPDHE
-44 DDSAIEK
+44 DDFATKK
-51 KQNNAKQLGIKGS
+51 KQNNTKQPGIKGS
-64 KKKPIKK
+64 KKKSIKK
-71 PAQKA
+71 PVQKA
-76 EKQSKVKSKPKEND
+76 NKPSKAELKQKKND
-90 SAELTDDELLQTMD
+90 SAELTDDELLQATGA
-104 DTLADKEFLKSF
+104 TLADKEFLKSF

-138 KSSEVTSNDG
+138 RSSEVTSTEK

-201 DDLFADPSVNKNN
+201 DDLFADPSVNENN

-221 ATEEIMPDADA
+221 ATKEIMPDSDA
-232 TVIGMQAV
+232 TAIGMQAV

-247 PEEEP
+247 PKEEP

-257 DLEPIGKEN
+257 DLEPIGKED

-271 LKDTVEKSMEEL
+271 
-283 VEEPAKES
+283 VEEPAEES
-291 TEDPVEKSTEE
+291 TEEPAEEPTEESAEKSADGYTEE
-302 LAEKPAN
+302 FTEEFTEEPAEK
-309 ESTEDSVE
+309 SVE
-317 EPADESTE
+317 EPA
-325 DPAEKSTEESA
+325 
-336 GEYTEEPANKPAE
+336 
-349 EPANKPAEESIEES
+349 
-363 VEPKDTFVPGSEHFD
+363 EPKDTFVPGSEHFD

-387 PHLEKSTHL
+387 PHLEKATHL

-411 LTVESPNVKAPINNN
+411 LTVESPNVKAPNVKAPINNK

-459 TVDTGVGIKLPNGFG
+459 TVDTGVGVKLPNGFG

-505 LKFVIRSVGLSSYIA
+505 LKFVIRSIGLSSYIA

>member
-1 MKGDRIIPIIFKMD
+1 MD

-32 WPKKKKGTSNHE
+32 WPKKKKGTPDHE
-44 DDSAIEK
+44 DDFDTKK
-51 KQNNAKQLGIKGS
+51 KQNSTKQHGIKGS
-64 KKKPIKK
+64 KKKSIKK

-76 EKQSKVKSKPKEND
+76 NKPSKEDLKQKKND
-90 SAELTDDELLQTMD
+90 SAELTDDELLQSMD

-116 DKALSDTGDDFI
+116 DKALSDTGDDFT
-128 KEEAAAEEVH
+128 KEEAVAEEVR
-138 KSSEVTSNDG
+138 KSSEVTSNEK

-158 PIKSTRMRKKLVQES
+158 PVKSTRMRKKLVQES
-173 VAEVKKDD
+173 AAEVKKDD

-201 DDLFADPSVNKNN
+201 DDLFADPSVNENN

-221 ATEEIMPDADA
+221 ATKEITPDADA
-232 TVIGMQAV
+232 IAIGMPTI
-240 KEEKPDV
+240 KEEKTDIPK
-247 PEEEP
+247 EEP

-302 LAEKPAN
+302 SAEKPAK

-317 EPADESTE
+317 EPADESM
-325 DPAEKSTEESA
+325 KLSTEESA
-336 GEYTEEPANKPAE
+336 EKPAEEYTEEPAVKQVEGSIE
-349 EPANKPAEESIEES
+349 EPA
-363 VEPKDTFVPGSEHFD
+363 EPKDTFVPGSEHFD

>member
-1 MKGDRIIPIIFKMD
+1 MD
-15 YIIFIAIVVV
+15 YIIFVAIVVV

-32 WPKKKKGTSNHE
+32 WPKKKKGTPDYE
-44 DDSAIEK
+44 DDFDTKK
-51 KQNNAKQLGIKGS
+51 KQNSTKQHGIKGS
-64 KKKPIKK
+64 KKKSIKK

-76 EKQSKVKSKPKEND
+76 NKPSKEDLKQKKND
-90 SAELTDDELLQTMD
+90 SAELTDDELLQSMD

-116 DKALSDTGDDFI
+116 DKALSDTGDDFT
-128 KEEAAAEEVH
+128 KEEATAEEVR
-138 KSSEVTSNDG
+138 KSSKITSNEK

-158 PIKSTRMRKKLVQES
+158 PVKSTRMRKKLVQES
-173 VAEVKKDD
+173 AAEVKKDD

-201 DDLFADPSVNKNN
+201 DDLFADPSVNENN

-221 ATEEIMPDADA
+221 ATKEITPDADA
-232 TVIGMQAV
+232 IAIGMPTI
-240 KEEKPDV
+240 KEEKTDIPK
-247 PEEEP
+247 EEP

-291 TEDPVEKSTEE
+291 TEDSVEESTEDP
-302 LAEKPAN
+302 AE

-317 EPADESTE
+317 E
-325 DPAEKSTEESA
+325 STEEST
-336 GEYTEEPANKPAE
+336 EESDEEPA
-349 EPANKPAEESIEES
+349 EPS
-363 VEPKDTFVPGSEHFD
+363 DTFVPGSEHFD

-387 PHLEKSTHL
+387 PHLEKATHL

-411 LTVESPNVKAPINNN
+411 LTVESPNVKAPINNK

-505 LKFVIRSVGLSSYIA
+505 LKFVVRSVGLSSYIA

>member
-1 MKGDRIIPIIFKMD
+1 MD

-32 WPKKKKGTSNHE
+32 WPKKRKGTPDHE
-44 DDSAIEK
+44 DDFDTKK
-51 KQNNAKQLGIKGS
+51 KQNSTKQHGIKGS
-64 KKKPIKK
+64 KKKSIKK

-76 EKQSKVKSKPKEND
+76 NKPSKEDLKQKKND
-90 SAELTDDELLQTMD
+90 SAELTDDELLQSMD

-116 DKALSDTGDDFI
+116 DKALSDTGDDFT
-128 KEEAAAEEVH
+128 KEEATAEEVR
-138 KSSEVTSNDG
+138 KSSKITSNEK

-158 PIKSTRMRKKLVQES
+158 PVKSTRMRKKLVQES
-173 VAEVKKDD
+173 AAEVKKDD

-201 DDLFADPSVNKNN
+201 DDLFADPSVNENN

-221 ATEEIMPDADA
+221 ATKEITPDADA
-232 TVIGMQAV
+232 IAIGMPTI
-240 KEEKPDV
+240 KEEKTDIPK
-247 PEEEP
+247 EEP

-266 TANEP
+266 IANEP

-283 VEEPAKES
+283 AEKPAKES
-291 TEDPVEKSTEE
+291 TK
-302 LAEKPAN
+302 
-309 ESTEDSVE
+309 DSVE
-317 EPADESTE
+317 EPADESM
-325 DPAEKSTEESA
+325 KLSTEESA
-336 GEYTEEPANKPAE
+336 EEYTE

-459 TVDTGVGIKLPNGFG
+459 TVDTGVGVKLPNGFG

>member
-1 MKGDRIIPIIFKMD
+1 MD

-32 WPKKKKGTSNHE
+32 WPKKKKGTQDHE
-44 DDSAIEK
+44 DDFDTKK
-51 KQNNAKQLGIKGS
+51 KQNSTKQHGIKGS
-64 KKKPIKK
+64 KKKSIKK

-76 EKQSKVKSKPKEND
+76 NKPSKEDLKQKKND
-90 SAELTDDELLQTMD
+90 SAELTDDELLQSMD

-116 DKALSDTGDDFI
+116 DKALSDTGDDFT
-128 KEEAAAEEVH
+128 KEEAAAEEVR
-138 KSSEVTSNDG
+138 KSSKITSNEK

-158 PIKSTRMRKKLVQES
+158 PVKSTRMRKKLVQES
-173 VAEVKKDD
+173 AAEVKKDD

-201 DDLFADPSVNKNN
+201 DDLFADPSVNENN

-221 ATEEIMPDADA
+221 ATKEITPDADA
-232 TVIGMQAV
+232 IAIGMPTI
-240 KEEKPDV
+240 KEEKTDIPK
-247 PEEEP
+247 EEP

-266 TANEP
+266 IANEP

-291 TEDPVEKSTEE
+291 TEDP
-302 LAEKPAN
+302 
-309 ESTEDSVE
+309 
-317 EPADESTE
+317 
-325 DPAEKSTEESA
+325 AEKSTEESVE
-336 GEYTEEPANKPAE
+336 EYTEEPANKPA
-349 EPANKPAEESIEES
+349 KESIEKP

-505 LKFVIRSVGLSSYIA
+505 LKFVIRSIGLSSYIA

>member
-1 MKGDRIIPIIFKMD
+1 MD

-32 WPKKKKGTSNHE
+32 WPKKKKGTSDHE
-44 DDSAIEK
+44 DDFDTKK
-51 KQNNAKQLGIKGS
+51 KQNNTKPHGIKDS
-64 KKKPIKK
+64 KKKSIKK

-76 EKQSKVKSKPKEND
+76 NKTSKEDLKQKKND
-90 SAELTDDELLQTMD
+90 SAELTDDELLQSMD

-116 DKALSDTGDDFI
+116 DKALSDTGDDFT
-128 KEEAAAEEVH
+128 KEEAAAEEVR
-138 KSSEVTSNDG
+138 KSSEVTSNEK

-158 PIKSTRMRKKLVQES
+158 PVKSTRMRKKLVQES
-173 VAEVKKDD
+173 AAEVKKDD

-201 DDLFADPSVNKNN
+201 DDLFADPSVNENN

-221 ATEEIMPDADA
+221 ATKEITPDADA
-232 TVIGMQAV
+232 IAIGMPTI
-240 KEEKPDV
+240 KEEKTDLQK
-247 PEEEP
+247 EEP

-271 LKDTVEKSMEEL
+271 LKDTVEKSMEKL
-283 VEEPAKES
+283 VEEPAK
-291 TEDPVEKSTEE
+291 
-302 LAEKPAN
+302 
-309 ESTEDSVE
+309 
-317 EPADESTE
+317 ESTE
-325 DPAEKSTEESA
+325 DPAEKSTEESVE
-336 GEYTEEPANKPAE
+336 EYTE

>member
-1 MKGDRIIPIIFKMD
+1 MD

-32 WPKKKKGTSNHE
+32 WPKKKKGASEHE
-44 DDSAIEK
+44 ADSATKK

-71 PAQKA
+71 PVQKA
-76 EKQSKVKSKPKEND
+76 NKPSKEELKQKKND
-90 SAELTDDELLQTMD
+90 FAELTDDELLQSMD
-104 DTLADKEFLKSF
+104 TTPADKELLKSF
-116 DKALSDTGDDFI
+116 DKTLSDTGDDFI

-138 KSSEVTSNDG
+138 KSSEVTSNEK

-158 PIKSTRMRKKLVQES
+158 PVKSTRMRKKLVQES
-173 VAEVKKDD
+173 VVEVKKDD
-181 TTSGMQFIGADVQGI
+181 TASGMQFIGADVQGI

-201 DDLFADPSVNKNN
+201 DDLFADPSVNENN
-214 YQDMLFK
+214 YQDMLFE
-221 ATEEIMPDADA
+221 ATKEIMPDADA
-232 TVIGMQAV
+232 IAIDMPVV
-240 KEEKPDV
+240 KEEKSNV

-257 DLEPIGKEN
+257 NLEPIGKED

-271 LKDTVEKSMEEL
+271 
-283 VEEPAKES
+283 VEESAKES
-291 TEDPVEKSTEE
+291 TEEPVED
-302 LAEKPAN
+302 P
-309 ESTEDSVE
+309 VE
-317 EPADESTE
+317 EPAEE
-325 DPAEKSTEESA
+325 PVEESA
-336 GEYTEEPANKPAE
+336 EEPAE
-349 EPANKPAEESIEES
+349 EPIKEPIEGPA
-363 VEPKDTFVPGSEHFD
+363 EPKDTFVPGSEHFD

-387 PHLEKSTHL
+387 PHLEKATHL

-411 LTVESPNVKAPINNN
+411 LIVESPNVKAPINNN

>member
-1 MKGDRIIPIIFKMD
+1 MD

-32 WPKKKKGTSNHE
+32 WPKKKKGTPDHE
-44 DDSAIEK
+44 DDFDTKK
-51 KQNNAKQLGIKGS
+51 KQNSTKQHGIKGS
-64 KKKPIKK
+64 KKKSIKK

-76 EKQSKVKSKPKEND
+76 NKPSKEDLKQKKND
-90 SAELTDDELLQTMD
+90 SAELTDDELLQSMD
-104 DTLADKEFLKSF
+104 DTLTDKEFLKSF
-116 DKALSDTGDDFI
+116 DKALSDTGDDFT
-128 KEEAAAEEVH
+128 KEEAAAEEVR
-138 KSSEVTSNDG
+138 KSSKITSNEK

-158 PIKSTRMRKKLVQES
+158 PVKSTRMRKKLVQES
-173 VAEVKKDD
+173 AAEVKKDD
-181 TTSGMQFIGADVQGI
+181 TTSCMQFIGADVQGI

-201 DDLFADPSVNKNN
+201 DDLFADPSVNENN

-221 ATEEIMPDADA
+221 ATKEIMPDADA
-232 TVIGMQAV
+232 IAIGMPTI
-240 KEEKPDV
+240 KEEKPDI
-247 PEEEP
+247 PKEEP

-291 TEDPVEKSTEE
+291 TEDPAEE
-302 LAEKPAN
+302 SAEKPAK

-317 EPADESTE
+317 EPADESM
-325 DPAEKSTEESA
+325 KLSTEESA
-336 GEYTEEPANKPAE
+336 EKPAEEYTEEPAVKQVEGSIE
-349 EPANKPAEESIEES
+349 EPA
-363 VEPKDTFVPGSEHFD
+363 EPKDTFVPGSEHFD

-520 KNQPLIRLKIFRI
+520 KNQPLIRLRIFRI

>member
-1 MKGDRIIPIIFKMD
+1 MD

-25 AVLAILF
+25 AVLAILL
-32 WPKKKKGTSNHE
+32 WPKKKKGTPDHE
-44 DDSAIEK
+44 DDFATKK
-51 KQNNAKQLGIKGS
+51 KQNNTKQPGIKGS
-64 KKKPIKK
+64 KKKSIKK
-71 PAQKA
+71 PVQKA
-76 EKQSKVKSKPKEND
+76 NKPSKAELKQKKND

-138 KSSEVTSNDG
+138 KSSEVTSNEG

-158 PIKSTRMRKKLVQES
+158 PVNSTRMRKKLVQES

-201 DDLFADPSVNKNN
+201 DDLFADPSVNENN

-257 DLEPIGKEN
+257 ELEPIGKE
-266 TANEP
+266 E
-271 LKDTVEKSMEEL
+271 DTVNEHVEASAEEL
-283 VEEPAKES
+283 TEESAEESTEEPAEEPTEES
-291 TEDPVEKSTEE
+291 AEKSADGYTEE
-302 LAEKPAN
+302 F
-309 ESTEDSVE
+309 TEEFTE
-317 EPADESTE
+317 E
-325 DPAEKSTEESA
+325 PAEKSVD
-336 GEYTEEPANKPAE
+336 EPA
-349 EPANKPAEESIEES
+349 
-363 VEPKDTFVPGSEHFD
+363 EPKDTFVPGSEHFD

-387 PHLEKSTHL
+387 PHLEKATHL

-411 LTVESPNVKAPINNN
+411 LTVESPNVKAPINNK

-459 TVDTGVGIKLPNGFG
+459 TVDTGVGVKLPNGFG

-505 LKFVIRSVGLSSYIA
+505 LKFVIRSIGLSSYIA

>member
-1 MKGDRIIPIIFKMD
+1 MD

-32 WPKKKKGTSNHE
+32 WPKKKKGTPDHE
-44 DDSAIEK
+44 DDFDTKK
-51 KQNNAKQLGIKGS
+51 KQNSTKQHGIKGS
-64 KKKPIKK
+64 KKKSIKK

-76 EKQSKVKSKPKEND
+76 NKPSKEDLKQKKND
-90 SAELTDDELLQTMD
+90 SAELTDDELLQSID
-104 DTLADKEFLKSF
+104 DTLVDKEFLKSF
-116 DKALSDTGDDFI
+116 DKALSDTGDDFT
-128 KEEAAAEEVH
+128 KEEAAAEEVR
-138 KSSEVTSNDG
+138 KSSEVTSNEK

-158 PIKSTRMRKKLVQES
+158 PVKSTRMRKKLVQES
-173 VAEVKKDD
+173 AAEVKKDD

-201 DDLFADPSVNKNN
+201 DDLFADPSVNENN

-221 ATEEIMPDADA
+221 ATKEITPDADA
-232 TVIGMQAV
+232 IAIGMPTI
-240 KEEKPDV
+240 KEEKTDIPK
-247 PEEEP
+247 EEP

-266 TANEP
+266 IANEP

-291 TEDPVEKSTEE
+291 TED
-302 LAEKPAN
+302 
-309 ESTEDSVE
+309 SVE
-317 EPADESTE
+317 EPADE
-325 DPAEKSTEESA
+325 PMKLSTEESA
-336 GEYTEEPANKPAE
+336 EKPAEEYTEEPAVKQVDGSIE
-349 EPANKPAEESIEES
+349 EPA
-363 VEPKDTFVPGSEHFD
+363 EPKDTFVPGSEHFD

>member
-1 MKGDRIIPIIFKMD
+1 MD

-32 WPKKKKGTSNHE
+32 WPKKKKGTPDHE
-44 DDSAIEK
+44 DDFDTKK
-51 KQNNAKQLGIKGS
+51 KQNSTKQHGIKGS
-64 KKKPIKK
+64 KKKSIKK

-76 EKQSKVKSKPKEND
+76 NKPSKEDLKQKKND
-90 SAELTDDELLQTMD
+90 SAELTDDELLQSMD

-128 KEEAAAEEVH
+128 KEEATAEEVR
-138 KSSEVTSNDG
+138 KSSKITSNEK

-158 PIKSTRMRKKLVQES
+158 PVKSTRMRKKLVQES
-173 VAEVKKDD
+173 AAEVKKDD

-201 DDLFADPSVNKNN
+201 DDLFADPSVNENN

-221 ATEEIMPDADA
+221 ATKEITPDADA
-232 TVIGMQAV
+232 IAIGMPTI
-240 KEEKPDV
+240 KEEKPDI
-247 PEEEP
+247 PKEEP

-291 TEDPVEKSTEE
+291 TEDPAEEST
-302 LAEKPAN
+302 EKPA
-309 ESTEDSVE
+309 EEYTEDSVE

-336 GEYTEEPANKPAE
+336 EEYTEEPANKPD
-349 EPANKPAEESIEES
+349 KESIEKP

>member
-1 MKGDRIIPIIFKMD
+1 MD

-25 AVLAILF
+25 AVLAILL
-32 WPKKKKGTSNHE
+32 WPKKKKGTPDHE
-44 DDSAIEK
+44 DDFATKKK
-51 KQNNAKQLGIKGS
+51 KQNNTKQPGIKGS
-64 KKKPIKK
+64 KKKSIKK
-71 PAQKA
+71 PVQKA
-76 EKQSKVKSKPKEND
+76 NKPSKAELKQKKND
-90 SAELTDDELLQTMD
+90 SAELTDDELLQATGA
-104 DTLADKEFLKSF
+104 TLADKEFLKSF

-138 KSSEVTSNDG
+138 RSSEVTSTKK

-201 DDLFADPSVNKNN
+201 DDLFADPSVNENN

-221 ATEEIMPDADA
+221 ATKEIMPDSDA
-232 TVIGMQAV
+232 TAIGMQAV

-247 PEEEP
+247 PKEEP

-257 DLEPIGKEN
+257 DLEPIGKED

-271 LKDTVEKSMEEL
+271 
-283 VEEPAKES
+283 VEEPAEES
-291 TEDPVEKSTEE
+291 TEEPAEEPTEESAEKSADGYTEE
-302 LAEKPAN
+302 FTEEPAEK
-309 ESTEDSVE
+309 SVE
-317 EPADESTE
+317 EPA
-325 DPAEKSTEESA
+325 
-336 GEYTEEPANKPAE
+336 
-349 EPANKPAEESIEES
+349 
-363 VEPKDTFVPGSEHFD
+363 EPKDTFVPGSEHFD

-387 PHLEKSTHL
+387 PHLEKATHL

-411 LTVESPNVKAPINNN
+411 LTVESPNVKAPINNK

-505 LKFVIRSVGLSSYIA
+505 LKFVIRSIGLSSYIA

>member
-1 MKGDRIIPIIFKMD
+1 MD
-15 YIIFIAIVVV
+15 YIIFVAIVVV

-32 WPKKKKGTSNHE
+32 WPKKKKGTPDYE
-44 DDSAIEK
+44 DDFDTKK
-51 KQNNAKQLGIKGS
+51 KQNSTKQHGIKGS
-64 KKKPIKK
+64 KKKSIKK

-76 EKQSKVKSKPKEND
+76 NKPSKEDLKQKKND
-90 SAELTDDELLQTMD
+90 SAELTDDELLQSMD

-116 DKALSDTGDDFI
+116 DKALSDTGDDFT
-128 KEEAAAEEVH
+128 KEEATAEEVR
-138 KSSEVTSNDG
+138 KSSKITSNEK

-158 PIKSTRMRKKLVQES
+158 PVKSTRMRKKLVQES
-173 VAEVKKDD
+173 AAEVKKDD

-201 DDLFADPSVNKNN
+201 DDLFADPSVNENN

-221 ATEEIMPDADA
+221 ATKEITPDADA
-232 TVIGMQAV
+232 IAIGMPTI
-240 KEEKPDV
+240 KEEKTDIPK
-247 PEEEP
+247 EEL

-336 GEYTEEPANKPAE
+336 GEYTE

-459 TVDTGVGIKLPNGFG
+459 TVDTGVGIKLLNGFG

-505 LKFVIRSVGLSSYIA
+505 LKFVIRSIGLSSYIA

>member
-1 MKGDRIIPIIFKMD
+1 MD

-25 AVLAILF
+25 AVLAILL
-32 WPKKKKGTSNHE
+32 WPKKKKGTPDHE
-44 DDSAIEK
+44 DDFTTKK
-51 KQNNAKQLGIKGS
+51 KQNNTKQPGIKGS
-64 KKKPIKK
+64 KKKSIKK

-76 EKQSKVKSKPKEND
+76 NKPSNAELKQKKND
-90 SAELTDDELLQTMD
+90 SAELTDDELLQSMD
-104 DTLADKEFLKSF
+104 TALADKELLKSF

-138 KSSEVTSNDG
+138 KSSEVTSTEK

-201 DDLFADPSVNKNN
+201 DDLFADPSVNENN

-221 ATEEIMPDADA
+221 ATKEIMPDSDA
-232 TVIGMQAV
+232 TAIGMQAV

-247 PEEEP
+247 PKEEP

-257 DLEPIGKEN
+257 DLEPIGKED

-271 LKDTVEKSMEEL
+271 
-283 VEEPAKES
+283 VEEPAEG
-291 TEDPVEKSTEE
+291 STEE
-302 LAEKPAN
+302 PAEEPTEESAEKPADGY
-309 ESTEDSVE
+309 TEEFTEEPAEKSVE
-317 EPADESTE
+317 EPA
-325 DPAEKSTEESA
+325 
-336 GEYTEEPANKPAE
+336 
-349 EPANKPAEESIEES
+349 
-363 VEPKDTFVPGSEHFD
+363 EPKDTFVPGSEHFD

-387 PHLEKSTHL
+387 PHLEKATHL

-411 LTVESPNVKAPINNN
+411 LTVESPNVKAPINNK

>member
-1 MKGDRIIPIIFKMD
+1 MD

-32 WPKKKKGTSNHE
+32 WPKKKKGTPDHE
-44 DDSAIEK
+44 DDFDTKK
-51 KQNNAKQLGIKGS
+51 KQNSTKQHGIKGS
-64 KKKPIKK
+64 KKKSIKK

-76 EKQSKVKSKPKEND
+76 NKPSKEDLKQKKND
-90 SAELTDDELLQTMD
+90 SAELTDDELLQSMD
-104 DTLADKEFLKSF
+104 DTLTDKEFLKSF
-116 DKALSDTGDDFI
+116 DKALSDTGDDFT
-128 KEEAAAEEVH
+128 KEEAAAEEVR
-138 KSSEVTSNDG
+138 KSSKITSNEK

-158 PIKSTRMRKKLVQES
+158 PVKSTRMRKKLVQES
-173 VAEVKKDD
+173 AAEVKKDD

-201 DDLFADPSVNKNN
+201 DDLFADPSVNENN

-221 ATEEIMPDADA
+221 ATKEITPDADA
-232 TVIGMQAV
+232 IAIGMPTI
-240 KEEKPDV
+240 KEEKPDI
-247 PEEEP
+247 PKEEP

-291 TEDPVEKSTEE
+291 TEDPAEE
-302 LAEKPAN
+302 SAEKPAK

-317 EPADESTE
+317 EPADESM
-325 DPAEKSTEESA
+325 KLSTEESA
-336 GEYTEEPANKPAE
+336 EKPAEEYTEEPAVKQVEGSIE
-349 EPANKPAEESIEES
+349 EPA
-363 VEPKDTFVPGSEHFD
+363 EPKDTFVPGSEHFD

>member
-1 MKGDRIIPIIFKMD
+1 MD

-25 AVLAILF
+25 AVLAILL
-32 WPKKKKGTSNHE
+32 WPKKKKGTPDHE
-44 DDSAIEK
+44 DDFTTKK
-51 KQNNAKQLGIKGS
+51 KQNNTKQPGIKGS
-64 KKKPIKK
+64 KKKSIKK

-76 EKQSKVKSKPKEND
+76 NKPSKAELKQKKND
-90 SAELTDDELLQTMD
+90 SAELTDDELLQSMD
-104 DTLADKEFLKSF
+104 TTLADKELLKSF

-128 KEEAAAEEVH
+128 KEEATAEEVR
-138 KSSEVTSNDG
+138 KSSKITSNEK

-158 PIKSTRMRKKLVQES
+158 PVKSTRMRKKLVQES
-173 VAEVKKDD
+173 AAEVKKDD

-201 DDLFADPSVNKNN
+201 DDLFADPSVNENN

-221 ATEEIMPDADA
+221 ATKEITPDADA
-232 TVIGMQAV
+232 IAIGMPTI
-240 KEEKPDV
+240 KEEKTDIPK
-247 PEEEP
+247 EEP

-266 TANEP
+266 IANEP

-291 TEDPVEKSTEE
+291 TED
-302 LAEKPAN
+302 
-309 ESTEDSVE
+309 SVE
-317 EPADESTE
+317 EPADESM
-325 DPAEKSTEESA
+325 KLSTEESA
-336 GEYTEEPANKPAE
+336 EKPAEEYTEEPAVKQVE
-349 EPANKPAEESIEES
+349 GSIDEPA
-363 VEPKDTFVPGSEHFD
+363 EPKDTFVPGSEHFD

-505 LKFVIRSVGLSSYIA
+505 LKFVIRSIGLSSYIA

>member
-1 MKGDRIIPIIFKMD
+1 MD

-32 WPKKKKGTSNHE
+32 WPKKKKGTQDHE
-44 DDSAIEK
+44 DDFDTKK
-51 KQNNAKQLGIKGS
+51 KQNSTKQHGIKGS
-64 KKKPIKK
+64 KKKSIKK

-76 EKQSKVKSKPKEND
+76 NKPSKEDLKQKKND
-90 SAELTDDELLQTMD
+90 SAELTDDELLQSMND
-104 DTLADKEFLKSF
+104 ILADKEFLKSF
-116 DKALSDTGDDFI
+116 DKALSDTGDDFT
-128 KEEAAAEEVH
+128 KEEAAAEEVR
-138 KSSEVTSNDG
+138 KSSEVTSNEK

-158 PIKSTRMRKKLVQES
+158 PVKSTRMRKKLVQES
-173 VAEVKKDD
+173 AAEVKKDD

-201 DDLFADPSVNKNN
+201 DDLFADPSVNENN

-221 ATEEIMPDADA
+221 ATKEITPDADA
-232 TVIGMQAV
+232 IAIGMPTI
-240 KEEKPDV
+240 KEEKPDI
-247 PEEEP
+247 PKEEP

-291 TEDPVEKSTEE
+291 TED
-302 LAEKPAN
+302 
-309 ESTEDSVE
+309 SVE
-317 EPADESTE
+317 EPADESM
-325 DPAEKSTEESA
+325 KLSTEESA
-336 GEYTEEPANKPAE
+336 EKPANKPAE
-349 EPANKPAEESIEES
+349 ESIEKPAEESIEES

-411 LTVESPNVKAPINNN
+411 LTIESPNVKAPINNN

-505 LKFVIRSVGLSSYIA
+505 LKFVVRSVGLSSYIA

>member
-1 MKGDRIIPIIFKMD
+1 MKGDRIIPIFKMD
-15 YIIFIAIVVV
+15 YIIFIAIVAVV
-25 AVLAILF
+25 VLAILF
-32 WPKKKKGTSNHE
+32 WPKKKKGASEHE
-44 DDSAIEK
+44 ADSATKK

-71 PAQKA
+71 SAQKA
-76 EKQSKVKSKPKEND
+76 KKPSKTESKQKKND
-90 SAELTDDELLQTMD
+90 SAELTDDELLQAMD
-104 DTLADKEFLKSF
+104 DTPADKEFLKSF

-138 KSSEVTSNDG
+138 KSSEVTSNEE
-148 KPEIKMDSEE
+148 KPEIKMDSEK
-158 PIKSTRMRKKLVQES
+158 PVKSTRMRKKLVQES
-173 VAEVKKDD
+173 VTEVKKDD

-201 DDLFADPSVNKNN
+201 DDLFADPSVNENN

-232 TVIGMQAV
+232 TAIGMQAV

-247 PEEEP
+247 PKEEP

-271 LKDTVEKSMEEL
+271 LKDPVEKSTEEPAEKSANESTKEP
-283 VEEPAKES
+283 VEEPADESIGKPDKES

-302 LAEKPAN
+302 
-309 ESTEDSVE
+309 
-317 EPADESTE
+317 
-325 DPAEKSTEESA
+325 STEESA
-336 GEYTEEPANKPAE
+336 EKPV
-349 EPANKPAEESIEES
+349 EESIEES
-363 VEPKDTFVPGSEHFD
+363 AEPKDTFVPGSEHFD

-505 LKFVIRSVGLSSYIA
+505 LKFVVRSVGLSSYIA

>member
-138 KSSEVTSNDG
+138 KSSEVTSNEG

-201 DDLFADPSVNKNN
+201 DDLFADPSVNENN

-221 ATEEIMPDADA
+221 ATKEIMPDSDA
-232 TVIGMQAV
+232 TAIGMQAV

-247 PEEEP
+247 PKEEP

-257 DLEPIGKEN
+257 DLEPIGKED

-271 LKDTVEKSMEEL
+271 VEEST
-283 VEEPAKES
+283 EEPAEEPTEES
-291 TEDPVEKSTEE
+291 AEKSADGYTEE
-302 LAEKPAN
+302 FTEEPAEK
-309 ESTEDSVE
+309 SVE
-317 EPADESTE
+317 EPE
-325 DPAEKSTEESA
+325 
-336 GEYTEEPANKPAE
+336 
-349 EPANKPAEESIEES
+349 
-363 VEPKDTFVPGSEHFD
+363 EPKDTFVPGSEHFD

-387 PHLEKSTHL
+387 PHLEKATHL

-411 LTVESPNVKAPINNN
+411 LTVESPNVKAPINNK

-505 LKFVIRSVGLSSYIA
+505 LKFVIRSIGLSSYIA